1 MLKLSFKAIKEE
13 KPSVNNN
20 NNVPQSEQVPPQKV
34 QTSQQALSK
43 VSCRYCAI
51 YL

>member
-20 NNVPQSEQVPPQKV
+20 NNNNVQQSEQVSPQKV
-34 QTSQQALSK
+34 QTAQQAPSK
-43 VSCRYCAI
+43 VSYR
-51 YL
+51 